1 MSNFMNARRYK
12 ISGSWIRIVFSTH
25 GDDIAGVRAK
35 SQKQEPPW
43 VADGA
48 EKGRTGAQENTGE
61 SCSGKVR

>member
-35 SQKQEPPW
+35 SQKLKPPW
-43 VADGA
+43 EPEPA
-48 EKGRTGAQENTGE
+48 
-61 SCSGKVR
+61 